1 VSLFNSLGVQM
12 KCPYC
17 SYTKDKV
24 VDSRSTKGGEAVRRR
39 RECLACD
46 RRFTTYEYVEHVPIM
61 VVKND
66 GRRQPYERE
75 KVVTGIRIACEK
87 RPISLD
93 TIHQMVDE
101 IETALYDAGEK
112 EVPSKLI
119 GTMVIQ
125 RLRNVD
131 EVAYVRFASVY
142 RKFRDVSEFMD
153 ELEAVL
159 REHVQ
164 REPAGGQ
171 DGSERDE
178 VGR

>member
-1 VSLFNSLGVQM
+1 M

-17 SYTKDKV
+17 GYTNDKV

-39 RECLACD
+39 RQCLGCQ
-46 RRFTTYEYVEHVPIM
+46 RRFTTYEYVEHVPLM

-66 GRRQPYERE
+66 GRRQPYERD
-75 KVVTGIRIACEK
+75 KVVNGIRIACEK

-112 EVPSKLI
+112 EVPSQLI
-119 GTMVIQ
+119 GEMVIE
-125 RLRNVD
+125 RLRKID

-142 RKFRDVSEFMD
+142 RKFRDVTEFMD
-153 ELEAVL
+153 ELEVMINVHKGKEL
-159 REHVQ
+159 
-164 REPAGGQ
+164 PGGPN
-171 DGSERDE
+171 GSDR
-178 VGR
+178 R